1 MPDNP
6 LDPSSYM
13 DPGPLQL
20 GGPGMEGNNAMVARQ
35 AAAQA
40 AIRRLLLQRAMQGMQ
55 GGMPMAPPPQ
65 MLGAP
70 PVRPMA
76 PPPMMPGQPPFEG
89 GRG

>member
-1 MPDNP
+1 MDNP
-6 LDPSSYM
+6 ADPSSYM
-13 DPGPLQL
+13 DPGPTQL

-40 AIRRLLLQRAMQGMQ
+40 AIKRLLLQRAMQQ
-55 GGMPMAPPPQ
+55 GGLGMGGPVAPPPQ

-76 PPPMMPGQPPFEG
+76 PQMMPGQSPFGG
-89 GRG
+89 GR